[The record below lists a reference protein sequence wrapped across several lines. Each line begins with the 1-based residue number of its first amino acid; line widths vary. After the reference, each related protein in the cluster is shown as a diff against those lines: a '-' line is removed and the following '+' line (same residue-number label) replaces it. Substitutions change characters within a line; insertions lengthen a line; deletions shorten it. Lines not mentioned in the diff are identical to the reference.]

1 MPLARVERM
10 EHLEGSAV
18 FLEDNSF
25 PASFGLQELCSPARS
40 SEESST
46 RKTIKEAAPE
56 TV

>member
-56 TV
+56 TG